1 MGAPTGGGS
10 PSTTCPTP
18 AESVGPASKGMMVL
32 FGAAVVYVLLFS
44 GIASRGWKRVAVLAM
59 TAGASALLVAM
70 GYALFA
76 AH

>member
-1 MGAPTGGGS
+1 
-10 PSTTCPTP
+10 
-18 AESVGPASKGMMVL
+18 MMVL

-44 GIASRGWKRVAVLAM
+44 GIASKGWKRVAMLVM
-59 TAGASALLVAM
+59 TAGALTLLVVM

>member
-1 MGAPTGGGS
+1 
-10 PSTTCPTP
+10 
-18 AESVGPASKGMMVL
+18 MVL

-44 GIASRGWKRVAVLAM
+44 GMANRGWKRVAILVM

-70 GYALFA
+70 GYALLA

>member
-1 MGAPTGGGS
+1 
-10 PSTTCPTP
+10 
-18 AESVGPASKGMMVL
+18 MMVL

-44 GIASRGWKRVAVLAM
+44 GMANRGWKRVAILVM